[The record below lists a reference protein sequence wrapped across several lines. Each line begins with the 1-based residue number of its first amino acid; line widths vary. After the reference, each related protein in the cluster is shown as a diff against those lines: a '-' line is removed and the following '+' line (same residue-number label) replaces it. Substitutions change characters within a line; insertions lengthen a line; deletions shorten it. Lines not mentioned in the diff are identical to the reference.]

1 MDVPDATAQ
10 RRRSLR
16 TRAQGPGRPLSR
28 TRLFA
33 KLIQTRPPFWEQYPL
48 IPGSLYST
56 ASCTPQLVGSG
67 EDEWRLRG
75 LQANT
80 AVNEK
85 RSPTATGCPGD
96 EPAFRAKIAQSQ
108 ESTLIKPAARRIP
121 ASWHRLRRPVL
132 CVCVCVCVCVCLTP
146 DMPCGGKPELLDCPI
161 VQVVWCLVRCLSA
174 GRRALGKGGG
184 GKPGQRLPGS
194 TSCVDYLGSLQL

>member
-132 CVCVCVCVCVCLTP
+132 CVCVCVCVCVFDAGHALWRKARAARLP
-146 DMPCGGKPELLDCPI
+146 DCPGRL
-161 VQVVWCLVRCLSA
+161 VSCPVSLGRQKGTREGRRRKARPASAGQHLVR
-174 GRRALGKGGG
+174 
-184 GKPGQRLPGS
+184 
-194 TSCVDYLGSLQL
+194 